1 MKSKHIVTFSDVA
14 TTGLGLFLIVGLSG
28 CDSKSC
34 TKGNATYTGDRVQEC
49 LNSGG
54 FLSTGSATGSSVSS
68 GYFGGYNSNN
78 SSYHS
83 GG

>member
-1 MKSKHIVTFSDVA
+1 MKRKHIVKFSDVA

-28 CDSKSC
+28 CDSKC
-34 TKGNATYTGDRVQEC
+34 QKGNTTYTGDRVQEC

-54 FLSTGSATGSSVSS
+54 MLISGSSSGSKSS
-68 GYFGGYNSNN
+68 GYFGNG
-78 SSYHS
+78 SSSTHSS